1 MSQLTI
7 TISDKADALIA
18 QLQKEIFNRRRKK
31 VTAEGVV
38 ATLLESGAKSQSDK
52 RFATSWKNLIADIEK
67 AAKVAQAHG
76 SKPSNLSD
84 EEWALVLS
92 HRTRAPKATAAAPA
106 RKARPAAK
114 AKAAAPARS
123 RRRSTAAT
131 DPASTAELLDQPEAP
146 VKARSTRFTAK
157 AKAAKAKPAA
167 KAAAKA
173 KPAPKAK
180 AVPAAR
186 SAAAGRR
193 RSTAAAKP
201 AAKAST
207 RKAASSS
214 AKPARSSVAR
224 RMAKAA
230 SRLSTTVAP
239 AGSAPVVL
247 APSTP
252 AVGSNGMEPLLR

>member
-92 HRTRAPKATAAAPA
+92 HRTRSPKAPA
-106 RKARPAAK
+106 SASARNAQPAAK
-114 AKAAAPARS
+114 AKGTAPARS
-123 RRRSTAAT
+123 RRRSAAAT
-131 DPASTAELLDQPEAP
+131 DPASTAELLDQPVAP
-146 VKARSTRFTAK
+146 TKARSTRS
-157 AKAAKAKPAA
+157 AAKAKPAA
-167 KAAAKA
+167 KTAAKA
-173 KPAPKAK
+173 KPATKAK
-180 AVPAAR
+180 AAPSSR
-186 SAAAGRR
+186 SSATGRR
-193 RSTAAAKP
+193 RSAATTAPAKP
-201 AAKAST
+201 AAKSSS
-207 RKAASSS
+207 RKAASAS
-214 AKPARSSVAR
+214 AKPTRSSVAR

-230 SRLSTTVAP
+230 SRLSNTAAP
-239 AGSAPVVL
+239 AVSAPIVL

-252 AVGSNGMEPLLR
+252 AVGSNGMEALLS